1 MSLVTQILLLSI
13 KPGKIDNFLEKD
25 RNFLASATLSKGL
38 LGSHLHRSPD
48 GESAVRVVQ

>member
-1 MSLVTQILLLSI
+1 
-13 KPGKIDNFLEKD
+13 
-25 RNFLASATLSKGL
+25 LSKGL